1 MDDVCSDETTT
12 TTTTTSNHVE
22 ESLSNKEE
30 KTPTKSRWESFDIS
44 SEDKLSKY
52 SYSLLMCLYLL
63 I

>member
-1 MDDVCSDETTT
+1 MDDVCFDETTT
-12 TTTTTSNHVE
+12 TCNHVE

-52 SYSLLMCLYLL
+52 SPCVSIY
-63 I
+63 